1 MEYYFNELDP
11 IKFQR
16 LINGILTAEYK
27 EAVRLTPLYG
37 ADGGRDAE
45 TAPGNPYW
53 ELPVSNVESADAE
66 TIPSRQ
72 GRYLFQVKHH
82 RTSET
87 KARQAVI
94 YDFEKEL
101 KRNVL
106 TRTGKQ
112 SVNYFF
118 LITNVSCSKEALA
131 KLDKKRADILKN
143 HKNLHAD
150 IVISNKCE
158 TEAKS

>member
-53 ELPVSNVESADAE
+53 EYQVSTVGSADAE

-72 GRYLFQVKHH
+72 GRYLFQV
-82 RTSET
+82 
-87 KARQAVI
+87 I
-94 YDFEKEL
+94 P
-101 KRNVL
+101 
-106 TRTGKQ
+106 
-112 SVNYFF
+112 
-118 LITNVSCSKEALA
+118 
-131 KLDKKRADILKN
+131 IL
-143 HKNLHAD
+143 HEVA
-150 IVISNKCE
+150 
-158 TEAKS
+158 